1 MLRNKGYGFGF
12 TFMVEGMNRKEPAMF
27 CRSCGTPLVDEA
39 LFCPV
44 CGTPV
49 ASDQIAAS
57 QQPAARYQPQ
67 PAAPAPQQY
76 VPAQQPVPRKRSKK
90 PLIALAAALV
100 VAAGIGGG
108 ALFYFTQIATTPID
122 EKTFPDSGMRALVS
136 TKYDTNG
143 DGRISR
149 DEAKAVTS
157 VELEGVASTQGL
169 GKTFPNIVTVE
180 SSDDKLANLDLSG
193 CGDLKTV
200 ELNSASNVTIV
211 NLDGCDNIEKLDL
224 SNAEGLKS
232 IDLSGKKKLTTIAL
246 PQDTKVSGIKDTQ
259 LEELWLPVYYEGTD
273 EDGVHGSTYEIERDE
288 DGYVTGYT
296 SSLKQGGGMGYDVE
310 HDESHRISEIAEV
323 RSGDYEDENMFTYDA
338 DGNLTRIDCD
348 AAIGDAS
355 TSTTF
360 TYDADG
366 NRTNKTTHAGYG
378 ESASTY
384 VYQGGNLV
392 SDTETGPG
400 NPRTVVY
407 SYGYDSGRVTSFTTD
422 CQGDTVG
429 TRWTLTLNYEYD
441 KDGNITRIS
450 PVTYDTHGNDYGS
463 LSSFST
469 VNYSYSGGKLDRI
482 DSTRDGH
489 AELYYDEHGN
499 LTAVDEYADGDLDDE
514 FEFEHEV
521 EYQRY
526 FCNKSEKNKPEEWI
540 RLDSKYDVCN
550 GSWVNTSSSR
560 KERFVSLYQLNP
572 LKAQLDP
579 FHK

>member
-1 MLRNKGYGFGF
+1 MLRNKGCIFGF

-27 CRSCGTPLVDEA
+27 CRSCGTPLVDDA

-44 CGTPV
+44 CGAPV
-49 ASDQIAAS
+49 APDQVAAT
-57 QQPAARYQPQ
+57 QQPQ
-67 PAAPAPQQY
+67 PAAPASGQY
-76 VPAQQPVPRKRSKK
+76 VPVQRPARRKRSKK
-90 PLIALAAALV
+90 PLIALAAVLA
-100 VAAGIGGG
+100 VAAGVGGG

-157 VELEGVASTQGL
+157 VELDGITSTRGL
-169 GKTFPNIVTVE
+169 GKVFPNVTSVE
-180 SSDDKLANLDLSG
+180 YGGDKLVNLDLSG

-200 ELNSASNVTIV
+200 ELNSASNVTVV

-232 IDLSGKKKLTTIAL
+232 IDLSGKKKLATIAL

-259 LEELWLPVYYEGTD
+259 LEELWLPVYYEGAD

-323 RSGDYEDENMFTYDA
+323 RSGDYVDENMFTYDA

-360 TYDADG
+360 VYDADG
-366 NRTNKTTHAGYG
+366 NLTNKTTHAGYG

-429 TRWTLTLNYEYD
+429 MRWTLTLNYEYD
-441 KDGNITRIS
+441 KEGNITCIS
-450 PVTYDTHGNDYGS
+450 PVAYDTHGNDYGS

-469 VNYSYSGGKLDRI
+469 VNYSYSDGKLERI

-489 AELYYDEHGN
+489 AEFYYDEHGN

-526 FCNKSEKNKPEEWI
+526 FCNKHEKNKPEEWI
-540 RLDSKYDVCN
+540 RLDAEYDVDQ
-550 GSWVNTSSSR
+550 GSWSNDSDYGRECFATMYKLDPLAAR
-560 KERFVSLYQLNP
+560 LNP
-572 LKAQLDP
+572 FIK
-579 FHK
+579 

>member
-76 VPAQQPVPRKRSKK
+76 VSAQQPVPRKRSKK

-157 VELEGVASTQGL
+157 VELDGITSTQGL

-180 SSDDKLANLDLSG
+180 SSDDKLVNLDLSG
-193 CGDLKTV
+193 CGDLKAV

-211 NLDGCDNIEKLDL
+211 NLDGCDNIERLDL
-224 SNAEGLKS
+224 SNAGELKS
-232 IDLSGKKKLTTIAL
+232 VDLSGKKKLATLAL
-246 PQDTKVSGIKDTQ
+246 PQDTKVGGIKDTQ

-310 HDESHRISEIAEV
+310 HDGSHRISEIAEV
-323 RSGDYEDENMFTYDA
+323 RSGDYEDENMFAYDA
-338 DGNLTRIDCD
+338 DGNLV
-348 AAIGDAS
+348 
-355 TSTTF
+355 
-360 TYDADG
+360 
-366 NRTNKTTHAGYG
+366 NKTTNAGYG

-384 VYQGGNLV
+384 VYEDGNLV

-407 SYGYDSGRVTSFTTD
+407 SYGYDNGRVTSFTTD

-482 DSTRDGH
+482 DSTRDGY
-489 AELYYDEHGN
+489 AEFYYDEHGN
-499 LTAVDEYADGDLDDE
+499 LTAVDEYADGGSDDE
-514 FEFEHEV
+514 FEFEHEI

-550 GSWVNTSSSR
+550 GSWVNTSSSS
-560 KERFVSLYQLNP
+560 KESFVSLYQLNP

>member
-1 MLRNKGYGFGF
+1 MLRNKGCIFGF

-27 CRSCGTPLVDEA
+27 CRSCGTPLVDDA

-44 CGTPV
+44 CGAPV
-49 ASDQIAAS
+49 APDQVAAT
-57 QQPAARYQPQ
+57 QQPQ
-67 PAAPAPQQY
+67 PATQQC
-76 VPAQQPVPRKRSKK
+76 VPVRRKRSKK
-90 PLIALAAALV
+90 PLIALAAVLV

-157 VELEGVASTQGL
+157 VELDGITSTQGL
-169 GKTFPNIVTVE
+169 GKVFPNVTSVE
-180 SSDDKLANLDLSG
+180 YGGDKLVNLDLSG

-200 ELNSASNVTIV
+200 ELNSASNVTVV

-224 SNAEGLKS
+224 KNAENLKS
-232 IDLSGKKKLTTIAL
+232 VDLSGKKKLATLAL

-259 LEELWLPVYYEGTD
+259 LDELWLPVSYEGTD

-288 DGYVTGYT
+288 NGYVTGYT
-296 SSLKQGGGMGYDVE
+296 SSLKQGGGMSYAVE
-310 HDESHRISEIAEV
+310 HDEAHRISEIAELL
-323 RSGDYEDENMFTYDA
+323 SGEYEEENMFTYDS

-355 TSTTF
+355 TSTVF
-360 TYDADG
+360 TYDSDG
-366 NRTNKTTHAGYG
+366 NLVNKTTNAGYG
-378 ESASTY
+378 KSASMY
-384 VYQGGNLV
+384 VYEGGNLV
-392 SDTETGPG
+392 SDTETGLG

-429 TRWTLTLNYEYD
+429 TRWTLTLSYEYD
-441 KDGNITRIS
+441 EDGNVSRIS
-450 PVTYDTHGNDYGS
+450 PVAYDTHGNDYGS

-469 VNYSYSGGKLDRI
+469 VDYSYSDGKLDRI

-489 AELYYDEHGN
+489 AEFYYDEHGN
-499 LTAVDEYADGDLDDE
+499 LTAVDEYADGDSDDE

-560 KERFVSLYQLNP
+560 KERFVSLYRLDP
-572 LKAQLDP
+572 LKATLDP

>member
-1 MLRNKGYGFGF
+1 
-12 TFMVEGMNRKEPAMF
+12 MF
-27 CRSCGTPLVDEA
+27 CRSCGTPLVDDA

-44 CGTPV
+44 CGAPV
-49 ASDQIAAS
+49 APDQVAAT
-57 QQPAARYQPQ
+57 QQPQ
-67 PAAPAPQQY
+67 PAAPAPGQY
-76 VPAQQPVPRKRSKK
+76 VPVQQPARRRRSKK

-157 VELEGVASTQGL
+157 VELDGITSTQGL

-180 SSDDKLANLDLSG
+180 SSDDKLVNLDLSG
-193 CGDLKTV
+193 CGDLKAV
-200 ELNSASNVTIV
+200 ELNSASNVTVV
-211 NLDGCDNIEKLDL
+211 NLDGCDNIERLDL
-224 SNAEGLKS
+224 SNAGELKS
-232 IDLSGKKKLTTIAL
+232 VDLSGKKKLATLAL
-246 PQDTKVSGIKDTQ
+246 PQDTKVGGIKDTQ

-310 HDESHRISEIAEV
+310 HDGSHRISEIAEV
-323 RSGDYEDENMFTYDA
+323 RSGDYEDENMFAYDA

-366 NRTNKTTHAGYG
+366 NLVNKATNAGYG

-384 VYQGGNLV
+384 VYRDGNLV

-407 SYGYDSGRVTSFTTD
+407 SYGYDNGRVTSFTTD

-463 LSSFST
+463 L
-469 VNYSYSGGKLDRI
+469 I
-482 DSTRDGH
+482 
-489 AELYYDEHGN
+489 
-499 LTAVDEYADGDLDDE
+499 
-514 FEFEHEV
+514 
-521 EYQRY
+521 
-526 FCNKSEKNKPEEWI
+526 
-540 RLDSKYDVCN
+540 
-550 GSWVNTSSSR
+550 
-560 KERFVSLYQLNP
+560 
-572 LKAQLDP
+572 
-579 FHK
+579 

>member
-1 MLRNKGYGFGF
+1 MLRNKGHGFRF
-12 TFMVEGMNRKEPAMF
+12 TFMVEGMDRKEPTMF
-27 CRSCGTPLVDEA
+27 CRSCGAQLVDDA

-44 CGTPV
+44 CGAPV
-49 ASDQIAAS
+49 APDQVATS
-57 QQPAARYQPQ
+57 QQPQ

-76 VPAQQPVPRKRSKK
+76 VPVQQPARRKRSKK
-90 PLIALAAALV
+90 PLIALAAVLA

-108 ALFYFTQIATTPID
+108 ALFYFTQVATTPID

-143 DGRISR
+143 DGRISN

-157 VELEGVASTQGL
+157 VELDGVTSTQGL
-169 GKTFPNIVTVE
+169 GKVFPNVVSVE
-180 SSDDKLANLDLSG
+180 SGGDKLANLDLSG

-200 ELNSASNVTIV
+200 DLNSASNVTVI
-211 NLDGCDNIEKLDL
+211 NLDGCDDIEKLDL
-224 SNAEGLKS
+224 KNAQELKS
-232 IDLSGKKKLTTIAL
+232 IDLSGKKKLATLAL

-259 LEELWLPVYYEGTD
+259 LEELWLPVSYEGTD
-273 EDGVHGSTYEIERDE
+273 KSDQYGDIYEIERDE
-288 DGYVTGYT
+288 NGYVTGYAC
-296 SSLKQGGGMGYDVE
+296 SVKQGGGVSYSVE
-310 HDESHRISEIAEV
+310 HDDSHRISEIEEERAGGYV
-323 RSGDYEDENMFTYDA
+323 NV
-338 DGNLTRIDCD
+338 N
-348 AAIGDAS
+348 
-355 TSTTF
+355 TF

-366 NRTNKTTHAGYG
+366 NITRIDCEGDLSDASSFTTFAYDADGNLINKTTNAGYG
-378 ESASTY
+378 ESVSTY
-384 VYQGGNLV
+384 VYEGGNLV

-407 SYGYDSGRVTSFTTD
+407 SYGYDNGRVTSFTTD

-441 KDGNITRIS
+441 KDGNISRIS
-450 PVTYDTHGNDYGS
+450 PVAYDTHGNDYGS
-463 LSSFST
+463 LNSYAA
-469 VNYSYSGGKLDRI
+469 VDYSYIDGKIDRI
-482 DSTRDGH
+482 ESERGGY
-489 AELYYDEHGN
+489 AEFYYDEHGN
-499 LTAVDEYADGDLDDE
+499 LTAVDEYTDGDSDDE

-540 RLDSKYDVCN
+540 RLDSKYDVCD

-560 KERFVSLYQLNP
+560 KERFVSLYRLDP
-572 LKAQLDP
+572 LKATLDP

>member
-1 MLRNKGYGFGF
+1 MLRNKGCIFGF
-12 TFMVEGMNRKEPAMF
+12 TFMAEGMNRKEPAMF
-27 CRSCGTPLVDEA
+27 CRSCGMPLVDDA

-44 CGTPV
+44 CGAPV
-49 ASDQIAAS
+49 APDQVAAT
-57 QQPAARYQPQ
+57 QQPQ
-67 PAAPAPQQY
+67 PATQQY
-76 VPAQQPVPRKRSKK
+76 VPARRKRSKK

-157 VELEGVASTQGL
+157 VELDGITSTQGL
-169 GKTFPNIVTVE
+169 GKVFPNVTSVE
-180 SSDDKLANLDLSG
+180 YGGDKLVNLDLSG

-200 ELNSASNVTIV
+200 ELNSASSVTVV

-224 SNAEGLKS
+224 KNAENLKS
-232 IDLSGKKKLTTIAL
+232 VDLSGKKKLATLAL

-259 LEELWLPVYYEGTD
+259 LDELWLPMSYEGTD
-273 EDGVHGSTYEIERDE
+273 KSDQYGDIYEIERDE
-288 DGYVTGYT
+288 NGYVTGFT
-296 SSLKQGGGMGYDVE
+296 SAVKQGGGVSYSVE
-310 HDESHRISEIAEV
+310 HDETHRISEIEEDLA
-323 RSGDYEDENMFTYDA
+323 GGYENVNTFTYDA
-338 DGNLTRIDCD
+338 DGNVTCIDCD
-348 AAIGDAS
+348 ADISDSSS
-355 TSTTF
+355 TTTF

-366 NRTNKTTHAGYG
+366 NLINKTTHAGYG

-384 VYQGGNLV
+384 VYQDGNMV
-392 SDTETGPG
+392 TNTDTSPA

-407 SYGYDSGRVTSFTTD
+407 SYGYDKDRVTSFTLD

-429 TRWTLTLNYEYD
+429 TRWTITAGYEYD
-441 KDGNITRIS
+441 KDGNISRIS
-450 PVTYDTHGNDYGS
+450 PVAYDSHGNDYGS

-482 DSTRDGH
+482 DSTRDGY
-489 AELYYDEHGN
+489 AEFYYDEHGN
-499 LTAVDEYADGDLDDE
+499 LTAVDEYTDGGSDDE
-514 FEFEHEV
+514 FEFEHEI

>member
-1 MLRNKGYGFGF
+1 MLRNKGCIFGF
-12 TFMVEGMNRKEPAMF
+12 TFMVEGMNRKEPVMF
-27 CRSCGTPLVDEA
+27 CRSCGTPLVDDV

-44 CGTPV
+44 CGAPV
-49 ASDQIAAS
+49 APDQVAAT
-57 QQPAARYQPQ
+57 QQPQ
-67 PAAPAPQQY
+67 PATQQC
-76 VPAQQPVPRKRSKK
+76 VPVRRKRSKK
-90 PLIALAAALV
+90 PLIALAAVLV

-136 TKYDTNG
+136 TRYDTNG

-149 DEAKAVTS
+149 DESKAVTS
-157 VELEGVASTQGL
+157 VELDGITSTQGL
-169 GKTFPNIVTVE
+169 GKVFPNVTGVE
-180 SSDDKLANLDLSG
+180 YGGDKLVNLDLSG

-200 ELNSASNVTIV
+200 ELNSASNVTVV

-224 SNAEGLKS
+224 KNAENLKS
-232 IDLSGKKKLTTIAL
+232 VDLSGKKKLATLAL

-259 LEELWLPVYYEGTD
+259 LDELWLPVSYEGTD

-288 DGYVTGYT
+288 NGYVTGYT
-296 SSLKQGGGMGYDVE
+296 SSLKQGGGMSYAVE
-310 HDESHRISEIAEV
+310 HDEAHRISEIAELL
-323 RSGDYEDENMFTYDA
+323 SGEYEEENMFTYDS

-355 TSTTF
+355 TSTVF
-360 TYDADG
+360 TYDSDG
-366 NRTNKTTHAGYG
+366 NLVNKTTNAGYG
-378 ESASTY
+378 KSASMY
-384 VYQGGNLV
+384 VYEGGNLV
-392 SDTETGPG
+392 SDTETGLG

-429 TRWTLTLNYEYD
+429 TRWTLTLSYEYD
-441 KDGNITRIS
+441 EDENVSRIS
-450 PVTYDTHGNDYGS
+450 PVAYDTHGNDYGS

-469 VNYSYSGGKLDRI
+469 VDYSYSDGKLDRI

-489 AELYYDEHGN
+489 AEFYYDEHGN
-499 LTAVDEYADGDLDDE
+499 LTAVDEYADGDSDDE

-560 KERFVSLYQLNP
+560 KERFVSLYRLDP
-572 LKAQLDP
+572 LKATLDP

>member
-76 VPAQQPVPRKRSKK
+76 VSAQQPVPRKRSKK

-136 TKYDTNG
+136 TKHDTNG

-200 ELNSASNVTIV
+200 ELNSASNVTVV

-232 IDLSGKKKLTTIAL
+232 VDLSGKKKLATLAL
-246 PQDTKVSGIKDTQ
+246 PQDTKIIGVKDTQ

-296 SSLKQGGGMGYDVE
+296 SSLKQGGGMGYAVE

-366 NRTNKTTHAGYG
+366 NLVNKATNAGYG
-378 ESASTY
+378 ESASAY
-384 VYQGGNLV
+384 VYRDGNLV

-407 SYGYDSGRVTSFTTD
+407 SYGYDSGRVTSFTLD

-429 TRWTLTLNYEYD
+429 TTWTITAGYEYG
-441 KDGNITRIS
+441 KDGNISRIS
-450 PVTYDTHGNDYGS
+450 PVAYDSHGNDYCS
-463 LSSFST
+463 LNSYAA
-469 VNYSYSGGKLDRI
+469 VDYSYSDGKLDRI
-482 DSTRDGH
+482 DSERGGY
-489 AELYYDEHGN
+489 AEFYYDEYGN
-499 LTAVDEYADGDLDDE
+499 LTSVDEYAGRGSDAE

-526 FCNKSEKNKPEEWI
+526 FCSKHEKNKPEEWI
-540 RLDSKYDVCN
+540 RLDAEYDVDQ
-550 GSWVNTSSSR
+550 GSWNNDSDYGRECFATMYKLDPLAAR
-560 KERFVSLYQLNP
+560 LNP
-572 LKAQLDP
+572 FIK
-579 FHK
+579 

>member
-76 VPAQQPVPRKRSKK
+76 VPVQQPTPRKRSKK

-200 ELNSASNVTIV
+200 ELNSASNVTVV

-224 SNAEGLKS
+224 SN
-232 IDLSGKKKLTTIAL
+232 
-246 PQDTKVSGIKDTQ
+246 VSGIKDTQ

-366 NRTNKTTHAGYG
+366 NLTNKTTHAGYG

-489 AELYYDEHGN
+489 AEFYYDEHGN

-560 KERFVSLYQLNP
+560 KERFVSLYQLNS

>member
-1 MLRNKGYGFGF
+1 
-12 TFMVEGMNRKEPAMF
+12 MF
-27 CRSCGTPLVDEA
+27 CRSCGTQLVDDA

-44 CGTPV
+44 CGAPV
-49 ASDQIAAS
+49 APDQVATL
-57 QQPAARYQPQ
+57 QQPQ

-76 VPAQQPVPRKRSKK
+76 VPVQQPARRKRSKK
-90 PLIALAAALV
+90 PLIALAAVLA
-100 VAAGIGGG
+100 VAAGVGGG

-136 TKYDTNG
+136 IKYDTNG

-157 VELEGVASTQGL
+157 VELDGVTSTQGL
-169 GKTFPNIVTVE
+169 GKVFPNVTSVE
-180 SSDDKLANLDLSG
+180 YGGDKLVNLDLSG

-200 ELNSASNVTIV
+200 DLNSASNVTVV
-211 NLDGCDNIEKLDL
+211 NLDGCDDIERLNLK
-224 SNAEGLKS
+224 NAEGLKS
-232 IDLSGKKKLTTIAL
+232 IDLSGKKKLATLAL
-246 PQDTKVSGIKDTQ
+246 PQDTKIAGIKDTQ
-259 LEELWLPVYYEGTD
+259 LDELWLPVSYEGTD
-273 EDGVHGSTYEIERDE
+273 KSDQYGDIYEIERDE
-288 DGYVTGYT
+288 DGYVTGFT
-296 SSLKQGGGMGYDVE
+296 SAVKQGGGVSYSVE
-310 HDESHRISEIAEV
+310 HDESHRISEIE
-323 RSGDYEDENMFTYDA
+323 EDLAGGYVNINTFTYDA
-338 DGNLTRIDCD
+338 DGNVTRIDRD
-348 AAIGDAS
+348 ADISDSSS
-355 TSTTF
+355 TTTF

-366 NRTNKTTHAGYG
+366 NPINKTTHAGYG
-378 ESASTY
+378 ESASTF

-392 SDTETGPG
+392 TDTETSPA

-407 SYGYDSGRVTSFTTD
+407 SYGYDNGRVTSFTTD
-422 CQGDTVG
+422 CRGDTVG

-489 AELYYDEHGN
+489 SEFYYDEHGN
-499 LTAVDEYADGDLDDE
+499 LTAVDEYADGDSDDE

-572 LKAQLDP
+572 LKATLDP

>member
-1 MLRNKGYGFGF
+1 
-12 TFMVEGMNRKEPAMF
+12 MF
-27 CRSCGTPLVDEA
+27 CRSCGAPLVDDA
-39 LFCPV
+39 LFCPI
-44 CGTPV
+44 CGAPV
-49 ASDQIAAS
+49 APDQVATL
-57 QQPAARYQPQ
+57 QQLQ

-76 VPAQQPVPRKRSKK
+76 VPAQQPARHKRSKK
-90 PLIALAAALV
+90 PLIALAAVLA

-108 ALFYFTQIATTPID
+108 ALFYFTQVATTPID

-136 TKYDTNG
+136 TRYDTNG

-157 VELEGVASTQGL
+157 VELDGVASTQGL
-169 GKTFPNIVTVE
+169 GKAFPHVVNVE
-180 SSDDKLANLDLSG
+180 SGGDKLVNLDLSG
-193 CGDLKTV
+193 CGDLKTID
-200 ELNSASNVTIV
+200 LDSASNVTAV
-211 NLDGCDNIEKLDL
+211 NLDGCDNIEKLNL
-224 SNAEGLKS
+224 KNAEGLKS
-232 IDLSGKKKLTTIAL
+232 VDLSGKKKLATLAL
-246 PQDTKVSGIKDTQ
+246 PQDTKVGGIKDTQ

-288 DGYVTGYT
+288 NGYVTGCV
-296 SSLKQGGGMGYDVE
+296 SSLKQGGGMSYAVE
-310 HDESHRISEIAEV
+310 HDESHRISEIAELL
-323 RSGDYEDENMFTYDA
+323 SGEYEDENMLTYDS

-355 TSTTF
+355 TSTAF
-360 TYDADG
+360 TYDSDG
-366 NRTNKTTHAGYG
+366 NLVNKTTNAGYG

-384 VYQGGNLV
+384 VYEGGNLV

-407 SYGYDSGRVTSFTTD
+407 SYGYDNGRVRSFTTD

-441 KDGNITRIS
+441 KDGNISRIS
-450 PVTYDTHGNDYGS
+450 PVAYDTHGNDYGS

-469 VNYSYSGGKLDRI
+469 VDYSYSDGKLDRI

-489 AELYYDEHGN
+489 AEFYYDEHGN
-499 LTAVDEYADGDLDDE
+499 LTAVDEYADGDSDDE
-514 FEFEHEV
+514 SEFEHEV

-540 RLDSKYDVCN
+540 RLDSQHDVDH
-550 GSWVNTSSSR
+550 GSWSNDSDYGRECFADVYR
-560 KERFVSLYQLNP
+560 LNP
-572 LKAQLDP
+572 LTATPNP
-579 FHK
+579 FIK

>member
-1 MLRNKGYGFGF
+1 
-12 TFMVEGMNRKEPAMF
+12 MF
-27 CRSCGTPLVDEA
+27 CRSCGVQLVDDA

-44 CGTPV
+44 CGAPV
-49 ASDQIAAS
+49 APDQVATS
-57 QQPAARYQPQ
+57 QQPQ
-67 PAAPAPQQY
+67 PAAPASQQY
-76 VPAQQPVPRKRSKK
+76 VPVQQPARRKRSKK
-90 PLIALAAALV
+90 PLITIAAVLA

-108 ALFYFTQIATTPID
+108 ALFYFTQVATTPID

-143 DGRISR
+143 DGRISN

-157 VELEGVASTQGL
+157 VELDGVTSTQGL
-169 GKTFPNIVTVE
+169 GKVFPNVVSVE
-180 SSDDKLANLDLSG
+180 SGGDKLTNLDLSG

-200 ELNSASNVTIV
+200 DLNSASNVTVV
-211 NLDGCDNIEKLDL
+211 NLDGCDDIEKLDL
-224 SNAEGLKS
+224 KNAQELKS
-232 IDLSGKKKLTTIAL
+232 IDLSGKKKLATLAL

-259 LEELWLPVYYEGTD
+259 LEELWLPVSYEGTD
-273 EDGVHGSTYEIERDE
+273 KSDQYGDIYEIERDKN
-288 DGYVTGYT
+288 GYVTGYT
-296 SSLKQGGGMGYDVE
+296 TAVKQGGGMSCSVE
-310 HDESHRISEIAEV
+310 HDESHRVSEIE
-323 RSGDYEDENMFTYDA
+323 EDRAGGYVNINTFTYDA
-338 DGNLTRIDCD
+338 DGNVTRIDSD
-348 AAIGDAS
+348 GDISDAS
-355 TSTTF
+355 STTTF

-366 NRTNKTTHAGYG
+366 NLIDKTTSAGYG
-378 ESASTY
+378 ESASTF

-429 TRWTLTLNYEYD
+429 TRWTLTLSYEYD
-441 KDGNITRIS
+441 EDGNVSRIS
-450 PVTYDTHGNDYGS
+450 PVAYDTHGNDYGS

-469 VNYSYSGGKLDRI
+469 VDYSYSDGKLDRI

-489 AELYYDEHGN
+489 AEFYYDEHGN
-499 LTAVDEYADGDLDDE
+499 LTAVDEYADGDSDDE

-560 KERFVSLYQLNP
+560 KERFVSLYRLDP
-572 LKAQLDP
+572 LKATLDP